1 MDDEFKKYSFIT
13 PNSDKPI
20 PKKCNPMDNG
30 KYSII
35 TRNLDNLERDRMI
48 PDNKEVLEQ
57 EVALQQVKTTLSNV
71 SKQLDQV
78 MKHSSHKGAAG
89 GLPPSWG
96 YGSELGGGGAAGGGG
111 LPPSWGY
118 GSELGGG
125 GAAGGGGPPQNYAD
139 HYVWAQPLSPE
150 AERGAESRRKS
161 MAACKKHDRPDQGQK
176 GGSGIIDMFT
186 PVRGRSRSSK
196 RKSSSSRRPRRRN
209 ARKTKRKTARRG
221 RGRGRSSRRVRR

>member
-78 MKHSSHKGAAG
+78 MKHSSHEGAAG

-96 YGSELGGGGAAGGGG
+96 YGSEPGGGGAAGGG